1 VTQIPALLVSLAAG
15 IIVTKGGTEGA
26 TNEAV
31 LAQLGGYPKALYMA
45 AALLLGIGFLPGFP
59 FPIFGILAMLMA
71 GLGLWMQRQA
81 AESRARESAR
91 AKAEE
96 ASAANEEEPIS
107 RTMKLDEIRLNVGAA
122 LVPLVNS
129 DDAALPGKVKSLRK
143 LFARDY
149 GFVLPSVRITDD
161 TSLPSNS
168 YAVLIH
174 GVEVG
179 RGEVRPMGIMVIAS
193 GEETAQLSGDRAK
206 DPTFGLDVVWIDRS
220 AAETAEERGLTV
232 VDPESVVTTHLT
244 ELVKE
249 HMPELLTYGA
259 TKALIE
265 TLDSDYRKLIS
276 DIPGGQPTVLVQQV
290 LQALLS
296 ERVSIRNLPLI
307 AEAVAEAARNTTDV
321 SQVTNYVRQRL
332 SNQICKALTDAQ
344 GFVPVIA
351 LSPAW
356 EREFSEAMRVNGD
369 ERSLVM
375 SPQRVQEFVLEA
387 RKEIQRFAQDDEWPA
402 IMVSPEARS
411 FVRSMLERVSP
422 ATQVVSHGEIH
433 RKATLKTVARIGG

>member
-1 VTQIPALLVSLAAG
+1 
-15 IIVTKGGTEGA
+15 
-26 TNEAV
+26 
-31 LAQLGGYPKALYMA
+31 
-45 AALLLGIGFLPGFP
+45 
-59 FPIFGILAMLMA
+59 
-71 GLGLWMQRQA
+71 
-81 AESRARESAR
+81 
-91 AKAEE
+91 
-96 ASAANEEEPIS
+96 
-107 RTMKLDEIRLNVGAA
+107 
-122 LVPLVNS
+122 
-129 DDAALPGKVKSLRK
+129 
-143 LFARDY
+143 
-149 GFVLPSVRITDD
+149 
-161 TSLPSNS
+161 
-168 YAVLIH
+168 
-174 GVEVG
+174 
-179 RGEVRPMGIMVIAS
+179 
-193 GEETAQLSGDRAK
+193 
-206 DPTFGLDVVWIDRS
+206 
-220 AAETAEERGLTV
+220 
-232 VDPESVVTTHLT
+232 
-244 ELVKE
+244 
-249 HMPELLTYGA
+249 MPELLTYGA

-369 ERSLVM
+369 ERNLVM